1 MTRLTYSDLVNMYGP
16 GEIVTASR
24 PIHTASVLSVAK
36 KDATRSASF
45 RPLVASRSGMQ
56 KEYDGS
62 CLHFGFVLVSAGAN
76 LNDQFFVEDDLANP
90 DIYKTPIGEPVNQDH
105 EQTFAAIVG
114 EIYDAEFVDGNDER
128 PSSILCRGVVFSDL
142 YPHVSRKVRTGAGR
156 WAAVSMEAMP
166 RPLEKV
172 GKYLVIHQPK
182 FTGVGIVRIPANP
195 YSKITEVDGST
206 PDNPVDRYDAGILGQ
221 AASLKRGIDNVLGK
235 YVG

>member
-1 MTRLTYSDLVNMYGP
+1 MKRVTYSDLISMYGP

-24 PIHTASVLSVAK
+24 PIYTASVLSVARR
-36 KDATRSASF
+36 DASRTASF
-45 RPLVASRSGMQ
+45 RPLVASKSGFQ

-76 LNDQFFVEDDLANP
+76 LNDQFFIEDDLCDP
-90 DIYKTPIGEPVNQDH
+90 DIYRTPIGEPVNQDH
-105 EQTFAAIVG
+105 EQTFDAIVG

-128 PSSILCRGVVFSDL
+128 PSSILCKGVVFSDL

-195 YSKITEVDGST
+195 FSKITEVDGSM
-206 PDNPVDRYDAGILGQ
+206 PNNPVDRYESSSAPQ
-221 AASLKRGIDNVLGK
+221 AASLRDGIDRVLGR
-235 YVG
+235 YLG